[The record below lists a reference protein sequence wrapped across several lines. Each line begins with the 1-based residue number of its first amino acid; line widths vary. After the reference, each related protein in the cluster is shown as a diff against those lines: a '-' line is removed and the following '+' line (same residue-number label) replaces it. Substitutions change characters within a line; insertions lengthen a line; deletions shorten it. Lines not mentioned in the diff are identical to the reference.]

1 MNPTG
6 TIRTKKMNIV
16 HESLER
22 VDFCALDNKGRKV
35 GALIIRETEIYE
47 EMSNAEFKAT
57 LMASLVPPGTWY
69 TYSVQTTRDCF
80 LFGATQPTHYFSSI
94 EEREIAIQAH
104 LARAMKSAAKKSA
117 A

>member
-6 TIRTKKMNIV
+6 TIRTKKISTV
-16 HESLER
+16 REALER

-57 LMASLVPPGTWY
+57 FMASLVRPGTWY
-69 TYSVQTTRDCF
+69 TYSVQTTRDGF
-80 LFGATQPTHYFSSI
+80 LFGATQPTHYFASV
-94 EEREIAIQAH
+94 EERDIAIHAH
-104 LARAMKSAAKKSA
+104 LARSMKSAAKKSA